1 MLRIFSSFC
10 HNLESYQWL
19 SNWKTGS
26 SNKWWIMEGKEKGFL
41 SLLIRK
47 KNYLV
52 PLRDIPN
59 PNYCW
64 DWMPEPW
71 LNENYGKKK
80 GFNFQ
85 NPKFSSQDGLP
96 KELIPQGVHM
106 DIQWDIP
113 QDTRNGNSQL
123 VAFEKINWWF
133 CTEKTDREELT
144 PKGGVGWVCSH
155 HNLGKEM
162 ENPWKLFLVFQL
174 ATHQWQPQPH
184 KKKWEF
190 GCFPVKSSSG
200 FMELPMEHRT
210 AELFHFPVV

>member
-1 MLRIFSSFC
+1 MMDNGRKGKRVFITFNQEKKLFGASPWHPKSQLLLGLNARA
-10 HNLESYQWL
+10 LAQWKL
-19 SNWKTGS
+19 W
-26 SNKWWIMEGKEKGFL
+26 E
-41 SLLIRK
+41 
-47 KNYLV
+47 
-52 PLRDIPN
+52 
-59 PNYCW
+59 
-64 DWMPEPW
+64 
-71 LNENYGKKK
+71 KK

-123 VAFEKINWWF
+123 VASEKINWWF

-174 ATHQWQPQPH
+174 ATHQWRPQPH
-184 KKKWEF
+184 KKNGNLAVFLLNPALASW
-190 GCFPVKSSSG
+190 SSPWSTG
-200 FMELPMEHRT
+200 LLNSSIFQWFKCQ
-210 AELFHFPVV
+210 LFS